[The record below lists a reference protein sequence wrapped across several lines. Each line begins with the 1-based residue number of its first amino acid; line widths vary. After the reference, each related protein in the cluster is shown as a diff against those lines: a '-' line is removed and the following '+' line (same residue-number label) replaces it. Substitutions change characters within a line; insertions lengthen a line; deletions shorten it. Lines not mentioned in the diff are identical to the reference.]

1 MGLSL
6 PGAGAVS
13 WLWWEGPRGKAAAP
27 RPQPTSWV
35 SLSKAGQGAALPG
48 TLMLCSLSHPQHTH
62 MPAHTCTCMH
72 MHTHMHVCTR
82 VHACMCAP
90 IHTRVCT
97 FTPGSRWRMPF
108 EHRPCLILQASTL
121 PPPFSS
127 LIISSPALQHVPLV
141 SSPLGPPGTP
151 GSSLPLCPCL
161 MY

>member
-72 MHTHMHVCTR
+72 MHTHVCTR
-82 VHACMCAP
+82 VHACRCAP

-97 FTPGSRWRMPF
+97 FTPGSRWKMPF